1 MAKSKVNPMIILNPT
16 DGCVLGAGGVPVD
29 KEESWKKDV
38 EEEAIGMAG
47 QFEYAFHKRMQQ
59 ARKKLP
65 IPSPENLGFQ
75 INTFVDATLA
85 TTAGLLGK
93 YVNIS
98 TEFENALVEGLR
110 DKFKQLRQLHI
121 ENKGP
126 I

>member
-1 MAKSKVNPMIILNPT
+1 MAKNKSLVILAGAT
-16 DGCVLGAGGVPVD
+16 GAVLGAGGAPMD
-29 KEESWKKDV
+29 TEEKWKLGI

-47 QFEYAFHKRMQQ
+47 QFEYAFHKRMAA
-59 ARKKLP
+59 ARKRLP
-65 IPSPENLGFQ
+65 IPSPENLEYQ

-98 TEFENALVEGLR
+98 QEFEDAVAEGIR
-110 DKFKQLRQLHI
+110 DKFRQLRQLHI
-121 ENKGP
+121 QNKGP